1 MGLRSRHPLVIL
13 AACASLFA
21 CHGGSAA
28 RPGDTG
34 YPFNVRGSYEGRLV
48 FDGQPFDASLQL
60 STDSQGRVRGAFVVA
75 RPVTIEGRAE
85 GVVIDDLL
93 RLTVTYRSSN
103 GCDGTVE
110 GILSVEPGGGSF
122 EGPVTVRDC
131 APPVA
136 GRMSFRIRA
145 RTPG

>member
-1 MGLRSRHPLVIL
+1 MPLPSRHPLVAL
-13 AACASLFA
+13 AAGAWLSACA
-21 CHGGSAA
+21 GGSV
-28 RPGDTG
+28 PGPGATG
-34 YPFNVRGSYEGRLV
+34 YPYNVQGSYEGRFV

-60 STDSQGRVRGAFVVA
+60 RTESGGRVRGAFLIA
-75 RPVTIEGRAE
+75 PPMSIEGRAE

-93 RLTVTYRSSN
+93 RLTVTYRSAE

-110 GILSVEPGGGSF
+110 GILDIEPGGRTF

-136 GRMSFRIRA
+136 GRMSFSLRD